1 MKTTLIAVCWLLSV
15 YSAAAVKHASY
26 DSGSPQTEAAAAVA
40 AEITAETRLGP
51 TAGNG
56 THPFA
61 TAVDTRRKRLWVL
74 NQIPQSLSVVDL
86 ATRRVIGFVALPH
99 PKVPEF
105 NGWGNSE
112 PHIWMGYDPKTDRVL
127 VGAGCVAV
135 RSVIVSIDAGRIR
148 IVAVRTFKDCLAYR
162 WAINAKRGEVVVAEM
177 GTAYRGGF
185 GLLIMDAKT
194 LETHADLASRQ
205 TEAMAASE
213 QTGRLYTVEPSNP
226 PGSSGG
232 MGGPFSST
240 WVIVRNPASGA
251 TVSQCPGDYAYPQA
265 LFVDDASHRLYLVHR
280 SYEPNVISI
289 ESTTVTVFSQSTL
302 RRERTIHYADPNPYG
317 RHFLFW
323 SKSYLDAPR
332 HRLVVDLDLGALG
345 ILNLLGPPKQI
356 RIPVEGSLY
365 SDYRLVGV
373 VKDTGQPLVLMDNAV
388 HLLNAATLKSG
399 SSITLGATIQDLFLD
414 GKRNRL
420 LAHVDRGI
428 HEFLML
434 ENSLPRRLF
443 KSYLLPQTH
452 LLNVDFD
459 REAIY
464 SVYADS
470 WGNAAS
476 LGVMNFR
483 GERAKGGYRAEGEFS
498 ALISTDTPGRSIR
511 LLAPGSESQFA
522 LRRCTLDLL
531 DQGHE
536 VKSVALP
543 QLSAIIRPLQLLYAA
558 QIHRVYVVFRQTM
571 TVYAGSD
578 LAEINTV
585 SLAALSK
592 DQPYRALPGMLAVE
606 PAGAYAYYADPIHNQ
621 ITKMRLADGSIV
633 TSRQLTFAP
642 TSPLVDAA
650 ADRLYLADN
659 NGGRVVAIRLF

>member
-1 MKTTLIAVCWLLSV
+1 MKTTLIAVCWLLSIC
-15 YSAAAVKHASY
+15 SAAAVKSASY
-26 DSGSPQTEAAAAVA
+26 DSGSPQTEAGAAVA

-61 TAVDTRRKRLWVL
+61 AAVDTRRNRLWVL
-74 NQIPQSLSVVDL
+74 NQTPQSLSVVDL
-86 ATRRVIGFVALPH
+86 ATRRVIGFVALPQ
-99 PKVPEF
+99 PQVPEF
-105 NGWGNSE
+105 ERWGNSE
-112 PHIWMGYDPKTDRVL
+112 SHIWMGYDPKTDRVL
-127 VGAGCVAV
+127 VGAGWLTV
-135 RSVIVSIDAGRIR
+135 RSIMVSIDAGKRRIQ
-148 IVAVRTFKDCLAYR
+148 AVRTFKERLSYR
-162 WAINAKRGEVVVAEM
+162 WAINSKRGEVVVAEM
-177 GTAYRGGF
+177 GKVYSGGF
-185 GLLIMDAKT
+185 GLLIMDAVT

-226 PGSSGG
+226 PGSSCG
-232 MGGPFSST
+232 MGGPYSSAR
-240 WVIVRNPASGA
+240 VFVRNPASGA
-251 TVSQCPGDYAYPQA
+251 IVSQSPGDYAYPQA
-265 LFVDDASHRLYLVHR
+265 LLVDDARHRLYLVHR
-280 SYEPNVISI
+280 SNEPNVISI

-302 RRERTIHYADPNPYG
+302 RRERTIHYTDPNPYG

-323 SKSYLDAPR
+323 TNSYLDAPR
-332 HRLVVDLDLGALG
+332 RRLVVDLFHGALG
-345 ILNLLGPPKQI
+345 ILNLHGPPKHF
-356 RIPVEGSLY
+356 RVPVEGSMY
-365 SDYRLVGV
+365 SDYRLAGV
-373 VKDTGQPLVLMDNAV
+373 IQDTGQPLLLMDNAV
-388 HLLNAATLKSG
+388 HVLNSATLKSG

-414 GKRNRL
+414 DKRNRL
-420 LAHVDRGI
+420 LAHVDRDI

-443 KSYLLPQTH
+443 KSYLLPRTH
-452 LLNVDFD
+452 LLTVDFN

-464 SVYADS
+464 SVYGDS

-476 LGVMNFR
+476 LGIMNFR
-483 GERAKGGYRAEGEFS
+483 GERAKGSYRAEGEFS
-498 ALISTDTPGRSIR
+498 ALISTDTPGQSIR

-536 VKSVALP
+536 VKSVPLP
-543 QLSAIIRPLQLLYAA
+543 QLSAMIRPLQLLYAA
-558 QIHRVYVVFRQTM
+558 QIHRVYVVFRQKM

-592 DQPYRALPGMLAVE
+592 DQPYSGLPGLLAVE
-606 PAGAYAYYADPIHNQ
+606 PAGEYAYYADPIHNQ
-621 ITKMRLADGSIV
+621 ITKLRLADGSIV
-633 TSRQLTFAP
+633 ASRQLTFAP
-642 TSPLVDAA
+642 TSPLVDADA
-650 ADRLYLADN
+650 NRLYMADN